1 MMIKY
6 LQENTNKNNLSIFNK
21 KRKKESAI
29 NSYS

>member
-6 LQENTNKNNLSIFNK
+6 LQENTNKNNLSIYNK